1 MGVGYRV
8 DVPPLY
14 YVAPVSVL
22 VHYWDHLLEGVL
34 AQLGTTIRYDVPKK
48 RVAKVG

>member
-8 DVPPLY
+8 DVPLLY

-22 VHYWDHLLEGVL
+22 IHDWDHLLGIVL
-34 AQLGTTIRYDVPKK
+34 AHWWHSR
-48 RVAKVG
+48 R

>member
-34 AQLGTTIRYDVPKK
+34 AQHWHNLAQQYGMMYSRS
-48 RVAKVG
+48 G